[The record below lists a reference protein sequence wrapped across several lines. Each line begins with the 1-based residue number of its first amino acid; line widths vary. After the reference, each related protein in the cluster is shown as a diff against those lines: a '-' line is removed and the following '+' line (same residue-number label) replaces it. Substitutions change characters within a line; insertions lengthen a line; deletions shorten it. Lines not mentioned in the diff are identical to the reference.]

1 MSTTNL
7 PPEIKSSNMLP
18 TPTIFMVAMAG
29 LALLSVVVV
38 VSTGSIMSLLVV
50 LILIGILGYILF
62 KMGYLTIEK
71 KQDGNIHI
79 GFFEK
84 VPVPHSEP
92 KTIIPVMPI
101 ERKEVFHIGGNKYT
115 YDEAAAV
122 CAAYES
128 DFATYEQIN
137 DAYSAGAEWCG
148 YGWTQ
153 GGMALFPTQKSTW
166 QKLQQENEMTKRTKC
181 GRPGINGGYFDPT
194 NKFGVNC
201 YGVKPKN
208 DTVKFPIPVSSVD
221 KSVFDNMVSKFKG
234 MISNMDIS
242 AFNRSGWSKW
252 DIPSLKLS

>member
-1 MSTTNL
+1 
-7 PPEIKSSNMLP
+7 MLP
-18 TPTIFMVAMAG
+18 TPTIFMVAIVG

-50 LILIGILGYILF
+50 LILIGILGYALF
-62 KMGYLTIEK
+62 KMGYLTIER
-71 KQDGNIHI
+71 KQDGNIDI
-79 GFFEK
+79 RFFEK
-84 VPVPHSEP
+84 APVPHSEP
-92 KTIIPVMPI
+92 KTIIPALPI
-101 ERKEVFHIGGNKYT
+101 EKKEVFHVDGNKYT

-122 CAAYES
+122 CAAYDS
-128 DFATYEQIN
+128 DFATYDQVN
-137 DAYSAGAEWCG
+137 SAYSAGAEWCG

-153 GGMALFPTQKSTW
+153 GGMALFPTQTTTW
-166 QKLQQENEMTKRTKC
+166 QKLQQETDVTKRTRC

-208 DTVKFPIPVSSVD
+208 QNVKFPIPVSGVD

-242 AFNRSGWSKW
+242 AFNRNEWSKW
-252 DIPSLKLS
+252 DIPTIKLSENSK